1 MVTVA
6 TIRSRRPRD
15 FDLDQGGGH
24 CGAELPVRSRMRVTA
39 HSIAALIEIKAP
51 IAGAGYWIWPDFV
64 LPSALAE
71 PRGEQD
77 CPVR

>member
-24 CGAELPVRSRMRVTA
+24 CGAELPVRWRMRVA
-39 HSIAALIEIKAP
+39 GQSIAALIEIKAP
-51 IAGAGYWIWPDFV
+51 IAAPAIGFGRILRASKI
-64 LPSALAE
+64 
-71 PRGEQD
+71 
-77 CPVR
+77 VR